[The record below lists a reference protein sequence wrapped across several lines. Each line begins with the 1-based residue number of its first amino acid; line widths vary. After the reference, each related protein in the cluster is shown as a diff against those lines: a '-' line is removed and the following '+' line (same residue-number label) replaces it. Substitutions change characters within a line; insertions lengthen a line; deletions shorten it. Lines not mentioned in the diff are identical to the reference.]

1 MMVKFAGRGA
11 HRLRTLVVAGCL
23 LALACPAPAGQ
34 EHLVPMS
41 DGVRLV
47 TDVFLPEEGGPSWP
61 VVLERSP
68 YPRPQNDQGWNR
80 LGIAYV
86 VQSVR
91 GRFGSEGTFRPFADE
106 GWGEHTDG
114 ADTVRWILEQ
124 PWCNGKVGTYGG
136 SATGLTS
143 ALLGPATDKLSFQI
157 IQEAAGNF
165 RKHLAYEGG
174 VLHKALVEGWLE
186 FGVQAPEYAQ
196 VWKDQPPSS
205 PYWDYYDAD
214 ALAERINAP
223 GLHVG
228 GWWDIFGNAT
238 VEMFLR
244 RQHHGG
250 PGAKGNQKLIMRPAG
265 HGPWGRQDLKFP
277 PNFDEFRIT
286 PYRKRLAQYWFTGV
300 DDGVAGD
307 PAVRY
312 YTVGDDRFFDGPGWE
327 WRTADDWPPF
337 PNPPTPY
344 YLRADGTLDTQAPDD
359 ASASRTYAFD
369 PANPVPTRGGQNLTI
384 DYGPYDQRPVSSR
397 PDVLAFVTA
406 PVEAPLETTGH
417 FLVEL
422 YVASDAPDTD
432 FTAKLV
438 DVYPPDDGREIL
450 MLDSIVRARYRNCL
464 TQPAPPLTPGE
475 VVKVTIDLGHI
486 SWIFNTGHRIGLQIS
501 SSNYPRFEVNPNNG
515 RELPNADVPSRVANN
530 TVFFDRD
537 RPSRILLPV
546 RKGE

>member
-186 FGVQAPEYAQ
+186 FGVQAPEYA
-196 VWKDQPPSS
+196 
-205 PYWDYYDAD
+205 
-214 ALAERINAP
+214 P
-223 GLHVG
+223 GLEG
-228 GWWDIFGNAT
+228 SAALEPLLGL
-238 VEMFLR
+238 LR
-244 RQHHGG
+244 RRRPRGTHQRARPSRRRMVGHLRQRHRRDVPPPPAPRRPRREGQPEAHH
-250 PGAKGNQKLIMRPAG
+250 AARRPRPLG
-265 HGPWGRQDLKFP
+265 TQDLKFP